1 MGISLEV
8 SGGKNVKL
16 VPVFYLRM
24 YNLSWETEEEDDYH
38 HYRRSRDDYRR
49 MRRRRSRSG
58 DREDEVRI
66 GLELHMKSNSKLA
79 LNFYALTSGR
89 TTLAPLKLYESMI
102 GLAPSILTVNIV

>member
-58 DREDEVRI
+58 DREEEV
-66 GLELHMKSNSKLA
+66 
-79 LNFYALTSGR
+79 GR
-89 TTLAPLKLYESMI
+89 F
-102 GLAPSILTVNIV
+102 